1 MRKSRKINAALAA
14 AREAKKNKNLL
25 DIFPTEAITNKK
37 SMILTILNQLLFKCL
52 GSKLATACFLTGTNP
67 TELGKSFKICG
78 IKTCAMSNNAICHFC
93 CEQK

>member
-1 MRKSRKINAALAA
+1 MDIKNLFRLRFVNFLAPKNKQSKKKITRKSRKINAALAA

-52 GSKLATACFLTGTNP
+52 GSKLATACFLTGTHP
-67 TELGKSFKICG
+67 TELG
-78 IKTCAMSNNAICHFC
+78 
-93 CEQK
+93 